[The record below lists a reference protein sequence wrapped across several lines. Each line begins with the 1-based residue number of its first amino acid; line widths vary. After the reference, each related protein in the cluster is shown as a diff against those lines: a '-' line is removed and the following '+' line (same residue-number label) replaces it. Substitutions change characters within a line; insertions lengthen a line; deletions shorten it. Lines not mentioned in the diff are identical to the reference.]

1 MVAIWITLFIV
12 GLLTILL
19 PALGFADQRDTGSG
33 RAAEGLIKAP

>member
-19 PALGFADQRDTGSG
+19 PALGFADQRETSG
-33 RAAEGLIKAP
+33 RGAESLIKAP